1 MVSTAK
7 GGVHL
12 DGVFNIISYDAVSK
26 LQGTLMSSE
35 FKVNTT
41 DFHAWFEMQVLV
53 LFYTILPFLVA
64 LAQ

>member
-35 FKVNTT
+35 FKVNTS
-41 DFHAWFEMQVLV
+41 DL
-53 LFYTILPFLVA
+53 LG
-64 LAQ
+64 